1 MLSTSD
7 GTLVTKIM
15 TVKRGGKTVC
25 PASRFQ
31 QMVSGKYKLRI
42 LWGLQDGWRR
52 YSEIKKGL
60 LTGSVD
66 TKERSSGPAPPLG
79 MKRRVFFATATKRK
93 SWCRCPPLGR
103 PCDFSLRQTG
113 VCRPHTVY
121 DDLHG
126 ANNGTDLKTSA
137 HEPIRPR
144 VNADVPFIPGE
155 ANNVD
160 VFGKARDR

>member
-7 GTLVTKIM
+7 GKLVTKIM

-60 LTGSVD
+60 LTGSFD
-66 TKERSSGPAPPLG
+66 TKEIAP
-79 MKRRVFFATATKRK
+79 RV
-93 SWCRCPPLGR
+93 LGR
-103 PCDFSLRQTG
+103 ELKALVTMGMLERKDHHVLPLKVQYRLTRKGRSFLPVIAVIHKWG
-113 VCRPHTVY
+113 VRHLV
-121 DDLHG
+121 
-126 ANNGTDLKTSA
+126 
-137 HEPIRPR
+137 
-144 VNADVPFIPGE
+144 
-155 ANNVD
+155 
-160 VFGKARDR
+160 